1 MASDTTAS
9 SQQSAPFNPT
19 AVIVCGCLIA
29 MIAFGV
35 RSTMGLFNGP
45 ITEANGW
52 GRETFGLAMALQNL
66 IWGAAQPFAGAFA
79 DKFGSYRVII
89 AGAAIY
95 AAGTAMMVIADTGPM
110 MYLAG
115 GLLMGLGIAMTSF
128 SIIMAAFGR
137 LVPPEKRSWSFGIA
151 TAASSM
157 GQFVF
162 APLGQGFIAA
172 FGWQNALLL
181 LAATIAFMWLLVLPL
196 RAAKGGVARDET
208 ELDMSIG
215 EALSRAIRHP
225 SFVLLTLGFF
235 VCGFQVAF
243 ITVHFPPLLVEQGI
257 SAQLAAWSIAI
268 VGIFNVIGAYTSGI
282 VGAKYSR
289 RYSLTLLYL
298 TRSVVMTSVLRPA
311 HHAAVRGAVLG
322 LHGPVVAVHRAA
334 HHGARHGHLW
344 HPLHGHAVRA
354 GVLLAPDRLVPWR
367 VAGRAAV
374 RPVRHL

>member
-1 MASDTTAS
+1 MASHTTAAE
-9 SQQSAPFNPT
+9 QQPAPFNPT

-95 AAGTAMMVIADTGPM
+95 AAGTAMMVISDTGPM

-157 GQFVF
+157 GPV
-162 APLGQGFIAA
+162 
-172 FGWQNALLL
+172 
-181 LAATIAFMWLLVLPL
+181 
-196 RAAKGGVARDET
+196 R
-208 ELDMSIG
+208 
-215 EALSRAIRHP
+215 
-225 SFVLLTLGFF
+225 
-235 VCGFQVAF
+235 VCPTG
-243 ITVHFPPLLVEQGI
+243 T
-257 SAQLAAWSIAI
+257 
-268 VGIFNVIGAYTSGI
+268 
-282 VGAKYSR
+282 
-289 RYSLTLLYL
+289 
-298 TRSVVMTSVLRPA
+298 
-311 HHAAVRGAVLG
+311 G
-322 LHGPVVAVHRAA
+322 LHRCLRLAECAA
-334 HHGARHGHLW
+334 A
-344 HPLHGHAVRA
+344 
-354 GVLLAPDRLVPWR
+354 
-367 VAGRAAV
+367 AGRHHRVHVAAGAAAA
-374 RPVRHL
+374 RGKGWRRT